1 MNTTVEKN
9 NPKIFPKNEGKIN
22 SKGMVAPL
30 VPPRAPE
37 TKLSLQNELEKIV
50 KLKKVALP
58 VPPKSSQAKFAGIKA
73 IFERNASHS
82 QANDSNKTVSSNLG
96 RTFGPIMQKLMKD
109 NIHVS
114 VSTSNKQR
122 RDSGDSGIS
131 DVSSSTSDDEDRT
144 IKDKMMENV
153 KQANYQKSFD
163 LHQVQATDEL
173 ETVKFLKTLSKK
185 ERENLGFSPKQQ
197 NNQKVET
204 SKKTYN
210 PLDWNPIYQGKKRF
224 SLDNMS
230 SNSSSCSEKSNI
242 SDISDKSNNSNIV
255 RCNITRSN
263 SKEDLRKPDASHNDK
278 SAGKKL
284 SNVNVSELIR
294 KFEQGNN
301 IVKGR

>member
-9 NPKIFPKNEGKIN
+9 NSKIFPKNEGKIN
-22 SKGMVAPL
+22 SKGMVAP
-30 VPPRAPE
+30 
-37 TKLSLQNELEKIV
+37 
-50 KLKKVALP
+50 P

-96 RTFGPIMQKLMKD
+96 RTFGSTMQKLMED
-109 NIHVS
+109 NIH
-114 VSTSNKQR
+114 STPNKQR

-131 DVSSSTSDDEDRT
+131 DVSSSTL
-144 IKDKMMENV
+144 DK
-153 KQANYQKSFD
+153 KAK
-163 LHQVQATDEL
+163 A
-173 ETVKFLKTLSKK
+173 
-185 ERENLGFSPKQQ
+185 
-197 NNQKVET
+197 
-204 SKKTYN
+204 YN

-242 SDISDKSNNSNIV
+242 SDISDKSHNSSIV

-263 SKEDLRKPDASHNDK
+263 SKEDIRKPDASHNDK
-278 SAGKKL
+278 STGKKL

-294 KFEQGNN
+294 KFEQDNN
-301 IVKGR
+301 IVKRR

>member
-9 NPKIFPKNEGKIN
+9 NSKIFPKNEGKIN
-22 SKGMVAPL
+22 SKGMVA
-30 VPPRAPE
+30 
-37 TKLSLQNELEKIV
+37 
-50 KLKKVALP
+50 LP
-58 VPPKSSQAKFAGIKA
+58 VPPKSFQAKFAGIKA

-96 RTFGPIMQKLMKD
+96 RTFGSTMQKLMED
-109 NIHVS
+109 NIH
-114 VSTSNKQR
+114 STPNKQR

-131 DVSSSTSDDEDRT
+131 DVSSSTL
-144 IKDKMMENV
+144 DK
-153 KQANYQKSFD
+153 KAK
-163 LHQVQATDEL
+163 A
-173 ETVKFLKTLSKK
+173 
-185 ERENLGFSPKQQ
+185 
-197 NNQKVET
+197 
-204 SKKTYN
+204 YN
-210 PLDWNPIYQGKKRF
+210 PLDWNPIYQGKKLF
-224 SLDNMS
+224 SLGNMS

-242 SDISDKSNNSNIV
+242 SDVSDKSNNSNIV

-294 KFEQGNN
+294 KFEQGND

>member
-9 NPKIFPKNEGKIN
+9 NPKIFPQNEGKIN
-22 SKGMVAPL
+22 SKGMVAPQ
-30 VPPRAPE
+30 VTPRAPE

-50 KLKKVALP
+50 KLNPP

-73 IFERNASHS
+73 IFERNAPHS

-96 RTFGPIMQKLMKD
+96 RTFGPTMQKLMED
-109 NIHVS
+109 NIH
-114 VSTSNKQR
+114 STPNKQR

-131 DVSSSTSDDEDRT
+131 DISSSTSDDEDRT

-153 KQANYQKSFD
+153 KQDNHQKSFD
-163 LHQVQATDEL
+163 LHKVQATDEL

-185 ERENLGFSPKQQ
+185 EREKLGFSPKQQ

-210 PLDWNPIYQGKKRF
+210 PLDWNPIYQGKKLF
-224 SLDNMS
+224 SLGNMS

-242 SDISDKSNNSNIV
+242 SDVSDKSNNSNIV

-294 KFEQGNN
+294 KFEQGND

>member
-22 SKGMVAPL
+22 SKGMVAP
-30 VPPRAPE
+30 
-37 TKLSLQNELEKIV
+37 
-50 KLKKVALP
+50 P
-58 VPPKSSQAKFAGIKA
+58 VPPKSSQAKFAGRRA
-73 IFERNASHS
+73 IFEQNGTPKQPAKNTS
-82 QANDSNKTVSSNLG
+82 DNLE
-96 RTFGPIMQKLMKD
+96 RTFGPRMQNLMKNH
-109 NIHVS
+109 NIDIHE
-114 VSTSNKQR
+114 STNKLNAR
-122 RDSGDSGIS
+122 
-131 DVSSSTSDDEDRT
+131 E
-144 IKDKMMENV
+144 
-153 KQANYQKSFD
+153 
-163 LHQVQATDEL
+163 
-173 ETVKFLKTLSKK
+173 K

-204 SKKTYN
+204 NKKTYN
-210 PLDWNPIYQGKKRF
+210 PLDWNPIYQGKKLF
-224 SLDNMS
+224 SLGNMS

-242 SDISDKSNNSNIV
+242 SDISGKSNNSNIV

-294 KFEQGNN
+294 KFEQGND

>member
-9 NPKIFPKNEGKIN
+9 NPKIFPQNEGNIN
-22 SKGMVAPL
+22 SKGMVAP
-30 VPPRAPE
+30 
-37 TKLSLQNELEKIV
+37 
-50 KLKKVALP
+50 P

-73 IFERNASHS
+73 IFERNVPHS

-96 RTFGPIMQKLMKD
+96 RTFGPTMQKLMED
-109 NIHVS
+109 NIH
-114 VSTSNKQR
+114 STPNKQR
-122 RDSGDSGIS
+122 RNSGDSGIS
-131 DVSSSTSDDEDRT
+131 YISSSTSDDEDRT

-153 KQANYQKSFD
+153 KQDNHQKSFD
-163 LHQVQATDEL
+163 LHKVQATDEL

-185 ERENLGFSPKQQ
+185 EREKLGFSPKQQ

-210 PLDWNPIYQGKKRF
+210 PLDWNPIYQGKKLF
-224 SLDNMS
+224 SLGNMS

-242 SDISDKSNNSNIV
+242 SDVSDKSNNSNIV

-294 KFEQGNN
+294 KFEQGND

>member
-9 NPKIFPKNEGKIN
+9 NPKIFPKNEN
-22 SKGMVAPL
+22 SKGMVAPPL
-30 VPPRAPE
+30 PPRAPE
-37 TKLSLQNELEKIV
+37 TKLSSQNELEKIV
-50 KLKKVALP
+50 KLNPP

-96 RTFGPIMQKLMKD
+96 RTFCPTMQNLMKNH
-109 NIHVS
+109 NIDIHEG
-114 VSTSNKQR
+114 TNKLNAR
-122 RDSGDSGIS
+122 EKADSA
-131 DVSSSTSDDEDRT
+131 VP
-144 IKDKMMENV
+144 KPNVMEEKKVTLAAEN
-153 KQANYQKSFD
+153 
-163 LHQVQATDEL
+163 EL

>member
-9 NPKIFPKNEGKIN
+9 NPKIFPKNEN
-22 SKGMVAPL
+22 SKGMVTP
-30 VPPRAPE
+30 
-37 TKLSLQNELEKIV
+37 
-50 KLKKVALP
+50 P
-58 VPPKSSQAKFAGIKA
+58 VPPKSSQAKFAGIRA
-73 IFERNASHS
+73 VFEQNAPHF

-96 RTFGPIMQKLMKD
+96 RTFGPTMQKLMEN
-109 NIHVS
+109 NIH
-114 VSTSNKQR
+114 STSNKQR

-131 DVSSSTSDDEDRT
+131 SCSDVSSSTL
-144 IKDKMMENV
+144 DK
-153 KQANYQKSFD
+153 KAK
-163 LHQVQATDEL
+163 A
-173 ETVKFLKTLSKK
+173 
-185 ERENLGFSPKQQ
+185 
-197 NNQKVET
+197 
-204 SKKTYN
+204 YN

-230 SNSSSCSEKSNI
+230 SNSSSYSEKSNI

-294 KFEQGNN
+294 KFEQGND

>member
-22 SKGMVAPL
+22 SKGMVAPP

-37 TKLSLQNELEKIV
+37 TKLSSQNELEKIV
-50 KLKKVALP
+50 KLKKVAPP

-96 RTFGPIMQKLMKD
+96 RTFGPTMQKLMKD

-131 DVSSSTSDDEDRT
+131 DVSSSTL
-144 IKDKMMENV
+144 DK
-153 KQANYQKSFD
+153 KAK
-163 LHQVQATDEL
+163 A
-173 ETVKFLKTLSKK
+173 
-185 ERENLGFSPKQQ
+185 
-197 NNQKVET
+197 
-204 SKKTYN
+204 YN

>member
-22 SKGMVAPL
+22 SKGMVASPVL
-30 VPPRAPE
+30 PRAPE
-37 TKLSLQNELEKIV
+37 TKLSSQNELEKIV
-50 KLKKVALP
+50 KLKKVAPP

-73 IFERNASHS
+73 IFERNASHF

-96 RTFGPIMQKLMKD
+96 RTFGPTMQKFMED

-114 VSTSNKQR
+114 VSTLNKQR

-153 KQANYQKSFD
+153 KQD
-163 LHQVQATDEL
+163 
-173 ETVKFLKTLSKK
+173 
-185 ERENLGFSPKQQ
+185 
-197 NNQKVET
+197 NQKVET

-242 SDISDKSNNSNIV
+242 SDISDKSHNSSIV

-294 KFEQGNN
+294 KFEQGNV
-301 IVKGR
+301 VKGR

>member
-1 MNTTVEKN
+1 
-9 NPKIFPKNEGKIN
+9 
-22 SKGMVAPL
+22 MVAP
-30 VPPRAPE
+30 
-37 TKLSLQNELEKIV
+37 
-50 KLKKVALP
+50 P

-73 IFERNASHS
+73 IFERNVPHS

-96 RTFGPIMQKLMKD
+96 RTFGPTMQKLMED
-109 NIHVS
+109 NIH
-114 VSTSNKQR
+114 STPNKQR
-122 RDSGDSGIS
+122 RNSGDSGIS
-131 DVSSSTSDDEDRT
+131 DISSSTSDDEDRT

-153 KQANYQKSFD
+153 KQDNHQKSFD
-163 LHQVQATDEL
+163 LHKVQATDEL

-185 ERENLGFSPKQQ
+185 EREKLGFSPKQQ

-210 PLDWNPIYQGKKRF
+210 PLDWNPIYQGKKLF
-224 SLDNMS
+224 SLGNMS

-242 SDISDKSNNSNIV
+242 SDVSDKSNNSNIV

-294 KFEQGNN
+294 KFEQGND